1 MRIKAI
7 SCEVIY
13 RELCYAAARSPH
25 QVDVQFLPKGL
36 HDQGCG
42 GMRLRLQSEIDKT
55 DVTRHEAIV
64 LGYALCGNG
73 TVGLTSRRVPIIIP
87 RAHDCITLLMGSR
100 ETFQNYFENHPGV
113 YYRSTGWLE
122 RGKDTVQIKDVQ
134 RRTGAGYELNE
145 LVERYGEENGRY
157 LFEQLN
163 AYRSSYTQLTYI
175 TTGLEPNETFEAAAK
190 AEAKDKGWTYE
201 KVQGSLRWFDAL
213 LSGDWNNDD
222 FLTVPPGYRVTVR
235 YDDRLLDVEK
245 AM

>member
-13 RELCYAAARSPH
+13 RELCYAASRSPH

-55 DVTRHEAIV
+55 DLTKHEAIV
-64 LGYALCGNG
+64 LGYGLCGNG
-73 TVGLTSRRVPIIIP
+73 TAGLTARRVPLVIP

-100 ETFQNYFENHPGV
+100 QAFQEYFESHPGV
-113 YYRSTGWLE
+113 YYRSTGWVE
-122 RGKDTVQIKDVQ
+122 RGKDTEQLKDTQ
-134 RRTGAGYELNE
+134 RRTGAGYELME
-145 LVERYGEENGRY
+145 LVEKYGEDNGQY

-163 AYRSSYTQLTYI
+163 GYQKAYTQLTYI
-175 TTGLEPNETFEAAAK
+175 KTGLEPNGSFESTAQ
-190 AEAKDKGWTYE
+190 AEAKAKGWKYE
-201 KVQGSLRWFDAL
+201 QVHGSLQWFDAL
-213 LSGDWNNDD
+213 LSGEWDD
-222 FLTVPPGYRVTVR
+222 EQFLTVPPGYRVTTR
-235 YDDRLLDVEK
+235 HDDSLLGIEK